1 MIEEPTHRGL
11 VLIADDEEMVRIGL
25 SEFLRRE
32 GFATADAATS
42 DEALAQLHERDFD
55 AVISDIH
62 MPGNSRLEMIASI
75 REIDP
80 VLPVIVLTG
89 LPTVETAARS
99 VRMPVTAYLTK
110 PPDMAELVT
119 MLDKAVADY
128 RSMRAL
134 QAGRARLRAWESE
147 IEQIERSLHASA
159 KAEAGGPMGS
169 YLRLT
174 LRQVILMLS
183 DLEQAAV
190 GLEQGGT
197 AVRVDHEA
205 ALRRT
210 VEVLE
215 RTKQNFKSKELAD
228 LRKQIEQVLR
238 QGAPKEQTAPRPGT

>member
-1 MIEEPTHRGL
+1 MTETSTHRGL
-11 VLIADDEEMVRIGL
+11 VLVADDEEMVRVGL
-25 SEFLRRE
+25 AELLRRE
-32 GFATADAATS
+32 GFASAMAATG
-42 DEALAQLHERDFD
+42 DEALARLHERDFE

-62 MPGNSRLEMIASI
+62 MPGNAGLQMIASI

-89 LPTVETAARS
+89 LPSVETAARS
-99 VRMPVTAYLTK
+99 VRLPVTAYLTK
-110 PPDMAELVT
+110 PPDMTELIAL
-119 MLDKAVADY
+119 LDKAVVDY
-128 RSMRAL
+128 RSLRAL
-134 QAGRARLRAWESE
+134 RAGRVRLREWEHE
-147 IEQIERSLHASA
+147 IERIERSLHAAS
-159 KAEAGGPMGS
+159 KAEAGGPLGS

-183 DLEQAAV
+183 DLEQAAA
-190 GLEQGGT
+190 GLEKGGA

-215 RTKQNFKSKELAD
+215 RTKQNFKSKDLAD

-238 QGAPKEQTAPRPGT
+238 QAPEKA

>member
-1 MIEEPTHRGL
+1 MTQEKNGRGV
-11 VLIADDEEMVRIGL
+11 VLIADDEEMVRVGL
-25 SEFLRRE
+25 AEFLRRE
-32 GFATADAATS
+32 GFACDVAATS
-42 DEALAQLHERDFD
+42 NEALAKLHEKDFE

-62 MPGNSRLEMIASI
+62 MPGNAGLEMIAAI
-75 REIDP
+75 REIDA

-99 VRMPVTAYLTK
+99 VRLPVTAYLTK
-110 PPDMAELVT
+110 PPDMDEMLT
-119 MLDKAVADY
+119 ILDKAVTDY
-128 RSMRAL
+128 RSLRAL
-134 QAGRARLRAWESE
+134 RTGRARLREWESE
-147 IEQIERSLHASA
+147 IERIERSLHAA
-159 KAEAGGPMGS
+159 TKADAGGPLGS

-190 GLEQGGT
+190 GLERGGS
-197 AVRVDHEA
+197 AARVDHEA

-215 RTKQNFKSKELAD
+215 RTKQNFKSKDLAE

-238 QGAPKEQTAPRPGT
+238 QTATKE

>member
-1 MIEEPTHRGL
+1 MTEQPTNRGL

-32 GFATADAATS
+32 GFATSTAATS

-62 MPGNSRLEMIASI
+62 MPGNARLELLASI

-80 VLPVIVLTG
+80 VLPIIVLTG

-110 PPDMAELVT
+110 PPDMAELIT
-119 MLDKAVADY
+119 LLDKAVTDY
-128 RSMRAL
+128 RSLRAL
-134 QAGRARLRAWESE
+134 RTGRARLREWENE
-147 IEQIERSLHASA
+147 IEQIERSLHAA
-159 KAEAGGPMGS
+159 KADAGGPMGS

-190 GLEQGGT
+190 GLEHGGT

-215 RTKQNFKSKELAD
+215 RTKQNFKSKDLAE

-238 QGAPKEQTAPRPGT
+238 QGGKKETADPRPGA